1 MLLFI
6 RSNKNLEKFKYS
18 IYVDIRMVSNSVKK
32 GNAKLTLSI
41 NEKILNEYKKYCDKM
56 GIIISKQVEKFME
69 EQLKNEKNKS

>member
-1 MLLFI
+1 
-6 RSNKNLEKFKYS
+6 
-18 IYVDIRMVSNSVKK
+18 MVSNSVKK